1 VADAT
6 HDDRLQRLEALTDPA
21 LARLDTD
28 DLYAEL
34 LTRVRLML
42 GVDTATILILDA
54 AAEQL
59 VAVASNGLEDEVRH
73 NFRLDVG
80 HGFAGQVAASRAPRV
95 LAQVDATTVAN
106 PVLAAKGLRR
116 LLGVPMIA
124 GDDLV
129 GVLHVGS
136 LLDRQFTSQDISLLQ
151 VVADRIALASRARR
165 ADADRSA
172 TLALQRSLLP
182 TRLPRTSGFDLAAR
196 YLPGHAIGVGGD
208 WYDVFTLPSG
218 RLGLV
223 VGDVAGSGLR
233 AAVVMGRMRSALRAY
248 AIDTD
253 DPAEVLTRLDR
264 KIRYFEAGNLA
275 TVLYATLDSAT
286 GEMAISLSGHLPP
299 AMAAP
304 EQKAEILTLAADV
317 PVGVGD
323 SRTRR
328 CTTVTLPPGAV
339 LVAYTDG
346 LVERRGESIDLGLE
360 RLCSQLTP
368 EAPET
373 VCSTVIDALVDDTQ
387 SDDIAVVAVRRPR

>member
-1 VADAT
+1 
-6 HDDRLQRLEALTDPA
+6 
-21 LARLDTD
+21 
-28 DLYAEL
+28 
-34 LTRVRLML
+34 
-42 GVDTATILILDA
+42 
-54 AAEQL
+54 
-59 VAVASNGLEDEVRH
+59 
-73 NFRLDVG
+73 
-80 HGFAGQVAASRAPRV
+80 
-95 LAQVDATTVAN
+95 
-106 PVLAAKGLRR
+106 
-116 LLGVPMIA
+116 
-124 GDDLV
+124 
-129 GVLHVGS
+129 
-136 LLDRQFTSQDISLLQ
+136 
-151 VVADRIALASRARR
+151 
-165 ADADRSA
+165 
-172 TLALQRSLLP
+172 
-182 TRLPRTSGFDLAAR
+182 LAAR

-286 GEMAISLSGHLPP
+286 GEMAISLAGHLPP